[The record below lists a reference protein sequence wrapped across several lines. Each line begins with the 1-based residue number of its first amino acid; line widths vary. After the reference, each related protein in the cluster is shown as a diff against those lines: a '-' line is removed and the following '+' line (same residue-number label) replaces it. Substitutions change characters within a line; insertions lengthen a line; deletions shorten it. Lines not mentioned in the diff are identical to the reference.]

1 MKEPILERHYLFY
14 LQLHYRAAV
23 LFPHLDGG
31 ALQQEDC
38 LRFSRRPRPGCAPLQ
53 RYFRVILG
61 CPVGIGTSLPGVPQ
75 SIRSQNQHRDAALLF
90 HRV

>member
-1 MKEPILERHYLFY
+1 MKKKTNLERHNLFY

-38 LRFSRRPRPGCAPLQ
+38 LRFSRRPRPGCAPFQ

-61 CPVGIGTSLPGVPQ
+61 
-75 SIRSQNQHRDAALLF
+75 ALWEL
-90 HRV
+90 